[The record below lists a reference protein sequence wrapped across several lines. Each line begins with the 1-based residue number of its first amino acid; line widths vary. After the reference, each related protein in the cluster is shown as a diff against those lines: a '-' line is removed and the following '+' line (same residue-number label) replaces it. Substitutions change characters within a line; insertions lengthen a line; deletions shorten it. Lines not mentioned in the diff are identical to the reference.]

1 MTLFVYFT
9 KPGVKSRFPCVAIA
23 NENGKRSTGVLI
35 TIFTN
40 MSLIFVFGLAFTASP
55 EYPR

>member
-1 MTLFVYFT
+1 M
-9 KPGVKSRFPCVAIA
+9 KPGVKSRFPCVAID
-23 NENGKRSTGVLI
+23 NENGKRSTGVPNHN
-35 TIFTN
+35 FHY

>member
-1 MTLFVYFT
+1 M
-9 KPGVKSRFPCVAIA
+9 KPGVKSRFPCVAIE
-23 NENGKRSTGVLI
+23 NESGKRSTGVLI